1 MVLDKK
7 SAVETLIRCTVVAQ
21 SKGAYTIKDA
31 SLVYRL
37 VLFLRGGKDYLE
49 EKTALDA
56 LVSAVVLG
64 NSRGSFTLEEA
75 ATIDK
80 VVTFLAE
87 NDLVTGDKPK
97 PEVPVVEPTPE
108 AAPEPEPKI
117 VEI

>member
-7 SAVETLIRCTVVAQ
+7 SSIETLIRCCVVGQ
-21 SKGAYTIKDA
+21 NKGAYTIRDA
-31 SLVYRL
+31 STIYRI
-37 VLFLRGGKDYLE
+37 VLFLRGGVDEGLE

-64 NSRGSFTLEEA
+64 NSKGAFNLEEA

-87 NDLVTGDKPK
+87 NDFITVADKPK
-97 PEVPVVEPTPE
+97 PETPVTEPEQTPKVVE
-108 AAPEPEPKI
+108 I
-117 VEI
+117 